1 LFSGGCS
8 RRRTEANRRCSLIKV
23 WEGDNRERERTE
35 RERRKIRKWIK
46 ANWAGFLYPSVF
58 WFFHFRS
65 LTYIFFKLLV
75 IIRAH
80 IAQLV
85 STPVQYQEGRVR
97 TPVDAFPPI
106 FSFFCCFVL
115 ILGFRPRSAN
125 HTPFPCYLH
134 PLFPFILFFIYGIY
148 FI

>member
-75 IIRAH
+75 IIGAH

-85 STPVQYQEGRVR
+85 STPVQYQEGRGSNPCGCIS
-97 TPVDAFPPI
+97 TLF
-106 FSFFCCFVL
+106 FSFFFCFL
-115 ILGFRPRSAN
+115 QFCLDLG
-125 HTPFPCYLH
+125 L
-134 PLFPFILFFIYGIY
+134 
-148 FI
+148 

>member
-1 LFSGGCS
+1 VRS
-8 RRRTEANRRCSLIKV
+8 E
-23 WEGDNRERERTE
+23 NRERERTE

-58 WFFHFRS
+58 WFFHFHI

-85 STPVQYQEGRVR
+85 STPVQYQEGRGSNPCGCIS
-97 TPVDAFPPI
+97 TLF
-106 FSFFCCFVL
+106 FLSFFAFCSFVWT
-115 ILGFRPRSAN
+115 LGFRPRSAN
-125 HTPFPCYLH
+125 HTPYAAICTLSY
-134 PLFPFILFFIYGIY
+134 LFFSFKYLFVLFLFNVI
-148 FI
+148 